1 MSGLVVDASIA
12 LEVLLRTPLGL
23 SVEDDLLSSSLIAP
37 EMLDAEVLSSV
48 RKATLRGQ
56 LTPEDA
62 EGVLVT
68 LGEWDIER
76 ISHRTLVPLAW
87 QYRHNLSAYDAL
99 YVAVSRL
106 YDYPL
111 ITSDGR
117 LSRASG
123 LDIDVQ
129 HALLS

>member
-48 RKATLRGQ
+48 RKATLRRQ

-117 LSRASG
+117 LARASG

-129 HALLS
+129 HVLLS

>member
-1 MSGLVVDASIA
+1 
-12 LEVLLRTPLGL
+12 
-23 SVEDDLLSSSLIAP
+23 
-37 EMLDAEVLSSV
+37 MLDAEVLSSV

>member
-87 QYRHNLSAYDAL
+87 QYRHNLSAYDA
-99 YVAVSRL
+99 VSRL

-129 HALLS
+129 HVLLS

>member
-23 SVEDDLLSSSLIAP
+23 SVEDVLHDSSLIAP

-68 LGEWDIER
+68 LSEWDIER

-129 HALLS
+129 HVLLS

>member
-12 LEVLLRTPLGL
+12 LEILLRTPLGL